1 MKDFR
6 FKIKYQD
13 KTTQA
18 RVGEITTFHGIIH
31 TPAFV
36 PCGTQATVKSLTPDE
51 LKQLKVDLFFVN
63 TYHIMLRP
71 GIEVIKK
78 AGGLHKFM
86 NWRFPIITDSGG
98 FQLFSLGRK
107 KFSKDG
113 KTGRQEDG
121 KTV

>member
-18 RVGEITTFHGIIH
+18 RVGEITTSHGIIH

-51 LKQLKVDLFFVN
+51 
-63 TYHIMLRP
+63 
-71 GIEVIKK
+71 
-78 AGGLHKFM
+78 
-86 NWRFPIITDSGG
+86 
-98 FQLFSLGRK
+98 
-107 KFSKDG
+107 
-113 KTGRQEDG
+113 
-121 KTV
+121 